1 MSWTLPAHDQT
12 KVSCHEPCN
21 CCTCNTPTVLLRRM
35 LDCTLRDVHHAGV
48 PLLASAFIHDHKN
61 RLISLAVASTF
72 ALAAF
77 GAIGAWLG
85 GSDKIRPAVR
95 VLLGGWLAMGITYG
109 FGAAF
114 ASIDSS

>member
-1 MSWTLPAHDQT
+1 MQMLHMQYTDSVAL
-12 KVSCHEPCN
+12 C
-21 CCTCNTPTVLLRRM
+21 RM
-35 LDCTLRDVHHAGV
+35 LDCTPWDVYDAGV

-114 ASIDSS
+114 ASIDGS